1 MLTRWGE
8 TLDKQQVLQEYPRPQ
23 LVRESFYPLNG
34 LWDYAI
40 TASDACPGAWDGQ
53 ILVPF
58 SPEAPLS
65 GVGKTL
71 RPGQV
76 LWYRRPL
83 PLKKRAGMR
92 TLLHFGAVD
101 QRAWVYVNG
110 LLAGTH
116 TGGYTAFTLDIT
128 KLLREG
134 ENTLTVA
141 VRDDTDTVP
150 LARGKQK
157 TKRGGIWYTPQSG
170 IWQTVWAELVPERYI
185 ESLLFTPELPG
196 ASAGRSSPPRRRARR
211 SPSPIRANPSPR
223 VRRTRT
229 AAAVPSSRRSSCIC
243 GRRRRRSSTT

>member
-76 LWYRRPL
+76 LWYRRAAAAQ
-83 PLKKRAGMR
+83 K
-92 TLLHFGAVD
+92 
-101 QRAWVYVNG
+101 
-110 LLAGTH
+110 
-116 TGGYTAFTLDIT
+116 TGGHADAAA
-128 KLLREG
+128 LRG
-134 ENTLTVA
+134 SGPAGVG
-141 VRDDTDTVP
+141 VRQRS
-150 LARGKQK
+150 ARGN
-157 TKRGGIWYTPQSG
+157 
-170 IWQTVWAELVPERYI
+170 AH
-185 ESLLFTPELPG
+185 
-196 ASAGRSSPPRRRARR
+196 RRLHRLY
-211 SPSPIRANPSPR
+211 P
-223 VRRTRT
+223 
-229 AAAVPSSRRSSCIC
+229 
-243 GRRRRRSSTT
+243 

>member
-23 LVRESFYPLNG
+23 LVRESFYNLNG

-134 ENTLTVA
+134 ENT
-141 VRDDTDTVP
+141 
-150 LARGKQK
+150 
-157 TKRGGIWYTPQSG
+157 S
-170 IWQTVWAELVPERYI
+170 
-185 ESLLFTPELPG
+185 
-196 ASAGRSSPPRRRARR
+196 
-211 SPSPIRANPSPR
+211 
-223 VRRTRT
+223 
-229 AAAVPSSRRSSCIC
+229 
-243 GRRRRRSSTT
+243 